1 MQFRYWYR
9 ARPATFQLKIV
20 RGEEKKGLVDVVFE
34 TDRLGR
40 VAAQLRAGKK
50 RFPVILQQNP
60 KRQRHYLKAMRKSGK
75 IFLHQEPGQEVSI
88 SYMTGEIKKDGIRHN
103 TEAFSKNP
111 DKPEE
116 KNPSDMEIQ
125 TKTLYGMAESFLK
138 AVKSLER

>member
-1 MQFRYWYR
+1 MRQTGWEEWQRSFVP
-9 ARPATFQLKIV
+9 AR
-20 RGEEKKGLVDVVFE
+20 
-34 TDRLGR
+34 
-40 VAAQLRAGKK
+40 K

-75 IFLHQEPGQEVSI
+75 IFFAQEPGQEVSI

-116 KNPSDMEIQ
+116 KSFGYGNPD
-125 TKTLYGMAESFLK
+125 KDALWNGRKFP
-138 AVKSLER
+138 KSG